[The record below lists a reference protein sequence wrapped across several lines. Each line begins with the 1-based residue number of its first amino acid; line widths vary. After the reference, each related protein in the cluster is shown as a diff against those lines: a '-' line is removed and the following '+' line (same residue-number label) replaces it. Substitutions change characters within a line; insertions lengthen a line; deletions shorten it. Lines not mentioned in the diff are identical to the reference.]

1 MNKILR
7 HVDLC
12 SGIGGFSLGF
22 RWAGLSE
29 PILFCDYDEW
39 CRKILAKHWPNV
51 EISKDVKELANDPK
65 RNVPDCDILTAGY
78 PCQPFSLAGKRGG
91 SSDNRHIW
99 PYIFSIVKAKR
110 PNWCIFEN
118 VFGHLSMGID
128 EVLTDLESKLGYTT
142 RTFCVPAAGVNAPHK
157 RLRLW
162 IIAHTDS
169 HSEPNVSKHEQRL
182 LADTGCK
189 LWSKGDTRGLYEN
202 TPKRS
207 ASSVHNQSSSQGQ
220 SSDEANTDIINRWA
234 IKEPQQSKGK
244 TRWQP
249 TSNISGNVANT
260 DSPRQQQ
267 SHEEVERG
275 SPEQPDSSSVQ
286 SRKNVGNTSGARLE
300 RANNYGKSSE
310 GFQQEFTQRSK
321 AMAHTSGSKLK
332 GSSEKPIYGQ
342 PNIQRQLRRS
352 SKNQKGE
359 WPIESKLGRVA
370 DGLSTRMDGF
380 DGWEIEP
387 KDIPRVVI
395 GMKGRAN
402 RLKGLGNAIV
412 PQVAMQ
418 IGLAIKEQLK

>member
-51 EISKDVKELANDPK
+51 EISKDVKELANDPN

-91 SSDNRHIW
+91 SSDDRHIW

-142 RTFCVPAAGVNAPHK
+142 RTFCVPAASVNAPHK
-157 RLRLW
+157 RNRLW

-220 SSDEANTDIINRWA
+220 SSD
-234 IKEPQQSKGK
+234 
-244 TRWQP
+244 
-249 TSNISGNVANT
+249 VANT
-260 DSPRQQQ
+260 DSSRQQQ

-359 WPIESKLGRVA
+359 WSIKSKLGGVA